1 MPLFEYS
8 DERNIPLFEYR
19 DNKNIPL
26 FEYRDIFT
34 EYRIFLLSQFHLNKS
49 NKLYRTSLHTEQSA
63 LFFPPFSFSPLSPLP
78 SPLET
83 VKVDEP

>member
-26 FEYRDIFT
+26 FEYRDDKKFRFLNT
-34 EYRIFLLSQFHLNKS
+34 EIFLQN
-49 NKLYRTSLHTEQSA
+49 T
-63 LFFPPFSFSPLSPLP
+63 
-78 SPLET
+78 
-83 VKVDEP
+83 